1 MRVIK
6 GRYNETIV
14 FTNNIDDET
23 YNQISTLLDQE
34 FVRNSTIRIMP
45 DCHAGVGCVI
55 GTTMTINDKIVPNL
69 VGVDI
74 GCGMLTI
81 KLGKLDII
89 YKNFDKYIKQNIPA
103 GMRVHSK
110 VQSLDVNIT
119 KLKCFNNLDRHEYYY
134 QSVGTLGSGNHFIEI
149 CVDDED
155 NKYLI
160 IHTGSRHLG
169 HQVAE
174 YYQRKAVKFIE
185 QKYGLVNGK
194 TVIPKDLC
202 YLEGKDF
209 KDYLHDMDICQK
221 YASENRYRISQ
232 KILAYFELDLNNLE
246 SFETIHNY
254 INLEDMILR
263 KGAIS
268 AYQNEKVLIP
278 INMRDGCI
286 IAVGKGNPNYNYSA
300 PHGAGRILSR
310 REARRVLSLEQF
322 EKTMEGIYTT
332 SISKNTLDE
341 APFVYKPIQEILD
354 NIDETVDVLEIIK
367 PVYNFKAH

>member
-110 VQSLDVNIT
+110 VQSLDVDIT

-232 KILAYFELDLNNLE
+232 KF
-246 SFETIHNY
+246 
-254 INLEDMILR
+254 
-263 KGAIS
+263 
-268 AYQNEKVLIP
+268 
-278 INMRDGCI
+278 
-286 IAVGKGNPNYNYSA
+286 
-300 PHGAGRILSR
+300 
-310 REARRVLSLEQF
+310 
-322 EKTMEGIYTT
+322 
-332 SISKNTLDE
+332 
-341 APFVYKPIQEILD
+341 
-354 NIDETVDVLEIIK
+354 
-367 PVYNFKAH
+367 